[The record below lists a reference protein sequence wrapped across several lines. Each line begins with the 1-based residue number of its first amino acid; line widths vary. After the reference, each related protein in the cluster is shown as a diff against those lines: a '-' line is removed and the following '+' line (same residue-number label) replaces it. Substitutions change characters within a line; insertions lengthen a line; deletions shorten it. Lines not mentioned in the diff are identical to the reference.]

1 MRRNRLLHSTPASRQ
16 RITPKPSTIN
26 KKQLNNSKL
35 LNIIWLPGWRRYMV
49 GSGLAWLGPG
59 VADHFPFGVDRVVIS
74 ERTVFG
80 PRCLVKQ
87 TVCAYD
93 CLVNSYI
100 NGMLF
105 HARSLACFVHSFV
118 CLFKYNFSFGWTMFH
133 TGLGLGPIV
142 TDYNGNAVQSVGM
155 QPSRAASIQQRNNGR
170 QH

>member
-1 MRRNRLLHSTPASRQ
+1 MVAYHHLLILQYLLPVPLSCDTINMRRNRLLHSTPASRQ

-93 CLVNSYI
+93 CLANSYI

-105 HARSLACFVHSFV
+105 HARLLRPFVRSFV
-118 CLFKYNFSFGWTMFH
+118 CLNTIFP
-133 TGLGLGPIV
+133 L
-142 TDYNGNAVQSVGM
+142 VGRC
-155 QPSRAASIQQRNNGR
+155 STRAWALAP
-170 QH
+170 